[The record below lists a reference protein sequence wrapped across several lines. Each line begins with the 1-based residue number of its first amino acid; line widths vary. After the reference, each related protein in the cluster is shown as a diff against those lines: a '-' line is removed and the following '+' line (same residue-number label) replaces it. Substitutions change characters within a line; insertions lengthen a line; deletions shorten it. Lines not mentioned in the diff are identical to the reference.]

1 MTRYSLDTNIV
12 ADLIRNPAGVIAERI
27 GELGEERVA
36 VSIVVAGE
44 LRFGAA
50 KRGSARLTKRV
61 EDLLAAVEVL
71 PLEAPVDKAYASMR
85 RALEAA
91 GTPIG
96 PNDLLIAAQAK
107 TLGMTVVTDNAREF
121 QRVPG
126 LDVVNW
132 LR

>member
-1 MTRYSLDTNIV
+1 VKRFSLDTNIV
-12 ADLIRNPAGVIAERI
+12 ADLIRHPAGLIAQRI
-27 GELGEERVA
+27 LEFGEERVA
-36 VSIVVAGE
+36 LSLVVACE

-61 EDLLAAVEVL
+61 EELLAAIEVL
-71 PLEAPVDKAYASMR
+71 PLEAPVDKAYAAVCR
-85 RALEAA
+85 TLEAA

-107 TLGMTVVTDNAREF
+107 TLGMTVVTDNVKEF

-132 LR
+132 LH